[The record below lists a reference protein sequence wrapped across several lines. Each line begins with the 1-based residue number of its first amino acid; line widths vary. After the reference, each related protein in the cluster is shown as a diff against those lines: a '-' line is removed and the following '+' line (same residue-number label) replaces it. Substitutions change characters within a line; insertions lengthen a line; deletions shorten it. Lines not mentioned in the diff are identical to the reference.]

1 MDKNLSGILR
11 LVVVLTL
18 AIMIFQ
24 KFRDNAFQN
33 DGIILI
39 VSLFTINAIL
49 YMGFNTIKDFKGE
62 HIGLKPAYVIFL
74 IWNLISIHRGVHIL
88 FSFPFSGFLAITN
101 NVNFIISYYFIIHD
115 FIQHWIKKSTSL
127 K

>member
-1 MDKNLSGILR
+1 MDRNLSGILR
-11 LVVVLTL
+11 LVVVITI

-24 KFRDNAFQN
+24 KFRDNAFEN

-39 VSLFTINAIL
+39 VSLLTINAIL
-49 YMGFNTIKDFKGE
+49 YMGFNAIKDFKGE

-74 IWNLISIHRGVHIL
+74 IWKLISIHRGIHIL
-88 FSFPFSGFLAITN
+88 VSFPFSGFLAYTN
-101 NVNFIISYYFIIHD
+101 DVSFIVGYYFIIHD

>member
-1 MDKNLSGILR
+1 MDRNLSGISR
-11 LVVVLTL
+11 LIVILTI
-18 AIMIFQ
+18 AIITFQ
-24 KFRDNAFQN
+24 KFRDNAFES

-39 VSLFTINAIL
+39 VSLFTINSIL
-49 YMGFNTIKDFKGE
+49 YMGFNAIKDFKGE
-62 HIGLKPAYVIFL
+62 HIGLKPSYVIFL
-74 IWNLISIHRGVHIL
+74 IWNLISIHRSIHIL

-101 NVNFIISYYFIIHD
+101 NVSTIVGYYFIVHD